1 MPHDEPQSPSPAWTR
16 KSFLRGMAAVGVAPL
31 LPGVLPSPAR
41 AASSEG
47 AGGFPL
53 LRDGVVVDLFV
64 DPADDPAVARTRKH
78 AQMLDTLYKTAIVL
92 ITENYV
98 DEKADLAAFSPPA
111 DDTSLIVIKRQ

>member
-1 MPHDEPQSPSPAWTR
+1 
-16 KSFLRGMAAVGVAPL
+16 MAAVGVAPL

-64 DPADDPAVARTRKH
+64 DQADDPAVAR
-78 AQMLDTLYKTAIVL
+78 AAGDLQ
-92 ITENYV
+92 
-98 DEKADLAAFSPPA
+98 ADLERVGGVRPRLLRALPQEASLLVLVGTVGASPA
-111 DDTSLIVIKRQ
+111 TEW